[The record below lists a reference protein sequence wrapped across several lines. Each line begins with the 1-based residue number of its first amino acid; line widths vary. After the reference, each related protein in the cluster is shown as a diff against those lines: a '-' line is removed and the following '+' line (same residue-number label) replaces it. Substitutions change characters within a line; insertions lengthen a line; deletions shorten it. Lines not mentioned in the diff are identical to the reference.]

1 MAACED
7 RLATVYCRC
16 LDKGEE
22 RMRRKA
28 REIWWN
34 QELILKHSGWQ
45 LHGCSTRKQERISNG
60 ALGFLLGLGL
70 GDKQLCLGLRR
81 SKRRLQPPRFPLA
94 LISLTRQISRLET
107 RIKECIR
114 VESIVVKKP
123 IMRNESKYDRRG
135 AEPWHIVPVRIFL
148 KDLSEINSD
157 TTRKMMIL
165 TRRG

>member
-1 MAACED
+1 MVEPS
-7 RLATVYCRC
+7 LV
-16 LDKGEE
+16 
-22 RMRRKA
+22 
-28 REIWWN
+28 
-34 QELILKHSGWQ
+34 LIQ
-45 LHGCSTRKQERISNG
+45 LRFNCAVSTRKERIFKWGSG
-60 ALGFLLGLGL
+60 AFFRGSGWGTRNCALVTG
-70 GDKQLCLGLRR
+70 
-81 SKRRLQPPRFPLA
+81 SVKRFNHQSPPA

-114 VESIVVKKP
+114 VESIVVEKP

-135 AEPWHIVPVRIFL
+135 EEPWHIVPVRIFL

>member
-1 MAACED
+1 MG
-7 RLATVYCRC
+7 LWGVFP
-16 LDKGEE
+16 
-22 RMRRKA
+22 
-28 REIWWN
+28 
-34 QELILKHSGWQ
+34 
-45 LHGCSTRKQERISNG
+45 
-60 ALGFLLGLGL
+60 GFGL
-70 GDKQLCLGLRR
+70 GDKKLCLGYGFCQAF
-81 SKRRLQPPRFPLA
+81 QPPSPPA

-114 VESIVVKKP
+114 VESIVVEKP

-135 AEPWHIVPVRIFL
+135 EEPWHIVPVRIFL